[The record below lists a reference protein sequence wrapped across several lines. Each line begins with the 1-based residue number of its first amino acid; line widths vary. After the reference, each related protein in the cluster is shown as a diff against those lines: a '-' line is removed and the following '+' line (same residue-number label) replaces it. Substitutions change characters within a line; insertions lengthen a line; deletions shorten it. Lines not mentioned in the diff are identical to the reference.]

1 MNAAKTGIKLSKIV
15 LKYTFVGFSWKC
27 LSLDIASLFSKLCLG
42 ERLESLCF
50 RDYPLFWFPPQAHNN
65 NNNITT
71 TTTTTTIIITIII
84 INNNN
89 IIIII
94 INNNNIITIIIIL
107 IIINNLFLYKKHQN
121 VWKQHWLYTHTYY
134 LIT

>member
-71 TTTTTTIIITIII
+71 TTTTTTTTTIIITIII
-84 INNNN
+84 I
-89 IIIII
+89 II
-94 INNNNIITIIIIL
+94 NNNIITIIIIL